1 MTRLH
6 PGDPARPW
14 SRLPRRTAR
23 LRLTVLFGGLSLVSG
38 VILLA
43 VTYLLVDQSTGPGS
57 RSIPTQLAGP
67 AAGPSARGQISLPA
81 GAGSLQQVS
90 AAQAAAVNR
99 VVRAVLGE
107 LLMQSP
113 IALAIVT
120 VTAVALGWVVA
131 GRILR
136 PLSTITTAAR
146 RISASRLNERLGL
159 RGPDDELKALGDTL
173 DDLFARLESSFQ
185 AQRHFVANASHEL
198 RTPLTR
204 ERAMLQVAL
213 DDPETTTGTWRD
225 TAREILASNAEQ
237 ESLIEALLALAS
249 SEGSLDKREPVD
261 LAAVTGE
268 VLAARQ
274 AETGRLG
281 LRVEGAAR
289 PAALDGD
296 PLLIERLT
304 ANLIDNAIRHNVPGG
319 TIEVTTG
326 SGNGYGFLSVTNT
339 GAVIPP
345 AEVSRLFQPFHRL
358 GGRGTQGSQGHGLGL
373 SIVRAIATA
382 HGADVE
388 ACALPGGGLAINV
401 TFPHPSPTGR
411 SVARQSRRDL
421 DEPLRVLPHA

>member
-6 PGDPARPW
+6 ARDAGRPW
-14 SRLPRRTAR
+14 PRLPRRSAR
-23 LRLTVLFGGLSLVSG
+23 LRLTALFGGLSLVSG

-43 VTYLLVDQSTGPGS
+43 VTYLLVEQSTGPGS
-57 RSIPTQLAGP
+57 SRIPTQLAGSATEP
-67 AAGPSARGQISLPA
+67 LARGQISLPA
-81 GAGSLQQVS
+81 GTGSLQQIS

-120 VTAVALGWVVA
+120 VTAVALGWVAA

-146 RISASRLNERLGL
+146 RISASSLNERLGL
-159 RGPDDELKALGDTL
+159 HGPDDELKALGDTL

-213 DDPETTTGTWRD
+213 DDPETSTGTWRD
-225 TAREILASNAEQ
+225 TARDILASNAEQ
-237 ESLIEALLALAS
+237 ESLIEALLTLTS
-249 SEGSLDKREPVD
+249 SEGSLYKREPVD

-268 VLAARQ
+268 VLAARH

-281 LRVEGAAR
+281 LSVEGAAR

-326 SGNGYGFLSVTNT
+326 PGNGYAFLSVINT
-339 GAVIPP
+339 GPVIPP
-345 AEVSRLFQPFHRL
+345 AEVSRLFQPFQRL
-358 GGRGTQGSQGHGLGL
+358 GGRSTQGSQGHGLGL
-373 SIVRAIATA
+373 SIVQAIATA
-382 HGADVE
+382 HGADIK
-388 ACALPGGGLAINV
+388 ALALPGGGLAINV
-401 TFPHPSPTGR
+401 TFPRLSPTGR
-411 SVARQSRRDL
+411 TVAERSPGDL
-421 DEPLRVLPHA
+421 DEPLRVLPHG